1 MVKEQ
6 EEKALEFKVK
16 IDEFAKDREEKGL
29 PPMTEE
35 EIELELR
42 GAELK
47 KEGAEEEKKN
57 EKGGDFAGKPP
68 AGPSKGSLDEFM
80 KIGGKS
86 SPKNKEGKDGEGKK
100 EKNRFAS
107 HLGPSA

>member
-1 MVKEQ
+1 MIKALEIIAEGEQEIMVKEQ

-47 KEGAEEEKKN
+47 KEGAEEEKKS
-57 EKGGDFAGKPP
+57 E
-68 AGPSKGSLDEFM
+68 
-80 KIGGKS
+80 
-86 SPKNKEGKDGEGKK
+86 
-100 EKNRFAS
+100 
-107 HLGPSA
+107 